1 MLVALMVA
9 LVVALPL
16 SLLLF
21 SKLRRE
27 LDQALAESGQRRKAQ
42 KARLRAQL
50 TGLAEAPD
58 GSVGDGSA
66 GERSA
71 GDSGAAPDGAA
82 RDGSAGG
89 GGAPD
94 GSAGGGGAPDGAAGG
109 GWSTQ
114 QGQPQADGGAEGP
127 GQHDL
132 AGVADQ
138 GDQVRPGDPAQHPPQ
153 R

>member
-66 GERSA
+66 GEGSA

-82 RDGSAGG
+82 R
-89 GGAPD
+89 D

-132 AGVADQ
+132 AGIADQ

>member
-21 SKLRRE
+21 PKLRRE
-27 LDQALAESGQRRKAQ
+27 LDQALAESGQRRKEQ

-50 TGLAEAPD
+50 SGLNE
-58 GSVGDGSA
+58 V
-66 GERSA
+66 
-71 GDSGAAPDGAA
+71 PDGA
-82 RDGSAGG
+82 
-89 GGAPD
+89 APD
-94 GSAGGGGAPDGAAGG
+94 GSAGGGGAAPEGAAGG
-109 GWSTQ
+109 GWSAQ

-132 AGVADQ
+132 AGIADQ